1 MNRLPIRRWFRV
13 TRRVRVNEEGERR
26 EDMEKGN
33 PRISKAALF
42 SSPFLLSDKG
52 ITTERERERRLTAI

>member
-1 MNRLPIRRWFRV
+1 M

-52 ITTERERERRLTAI
+52 ITTERERERERRLTAI

>member
-1 MNRLPIRRWFRV
+1 M
-13 TRRVRVNEEGERR
+13 NEEGERR

-52 ITTERERERRLTAI
+52 ITTEREREREEVNGDLIGWLHRLGSGNGN

>member
-1 MNRLPIRRWFRV
+1 M
-13 TRRVRVNEEGERR
+13 NEEGERR

-52 ITTERERERRLTAI
+52 ITTEREREEVNGDLIGRLHRLGSGNGN

>member
-1 MNRLPIRRWFRV
+1 M
-13 TRRVRVNEEGERR
+13 NEEGERR

-52 ITTERERERRLTAI
+52 ITTEREREREEVNGDLIGRLHRLGSGNGN